1 MLLIMLGDLLSLPP
15 PPPPKANEGRR
26 ILEVVVVA
34 TAAPEP
40 EVATPEGNPLLL
52 LLL

>member
-1 MLLIMLGDLLSLPP
+1 MLLIMLGDLLSL

>member
-1 MLLIMLGDLLSLPP
+1 MLLIMLGGLLSLPP
-15 PPPPKANEGRR
+15 SKANEGRR